1 MTNKPLSAGRRIV
14 EVASTANPLLKTFRR
29 SIAEG
34 VTRQGWL
41 AVEGPFL
48 IEEALRAGHHAHIHS
63 VLVSNEGLERLKTL
77 VERLPAEA
85 EVARVS
91 DDLFRRVADTE
102 APQGIAALVE
112 LKRPSLEAVLR
123 QPRVLL
129 VVACGLQDPGNLGT
143 IHRSAQ
149 AFGAHALMT
158 LEATVSPF
166 NPKAMRASAGAVFH
180 VPSFAGA
187 EPVALFKKL
196 RAARV
201 RLIAADPRCAS
212 RLTDVN
218 LLGPLA
224 ILIGQEAAG
233 LSPEIAG
240 QADLRVCIP
249 LRAGMDSLNAATAA
263 SIFLYETARQRD
275 FRYDVIL

>member
-1 MTNKPLSAGRRIV
+1 MAKGSHPARRRIPDIL
-14 EVASTANPLLKTFRR
+14 SSANPLLKAFRR
-29 SIAEG
+29 ALAEG
-34 VTRQGWL
+34 VSRQDWL

-48 IEEALRAGHHAHIHS
+48 VEEALRARESAHIHS
-63 VLVSNEGLERLKTL
+63 VLVSEEGLERLKTL
-77 VERLPAEA
+77 VERLPADA

-91 DDLFRRVADTE
+91 DALFRRVAETE
-102 APQGIAALVE
+102 NPQGIAALVE
-112 LKRPSLEAVLR
+112 LKRPTLESILR
-123 QPRVLL
+123 EPQVLL
-129 VVACGLQDPGNLGT
+129 VIACGLQDPGNLGT

-149 AFGAHALMT
+149 AFGASALVT

-187 EPVALFKKL
+187 DPGALFTKL

-201 RLIAADPRCAS
+201 RMIAADPHSPKRVSDADL
-212 RLTDVN
+212 R
-218 LLGPLA
+218 GPLA

-233 LSPEIAG
+233 LSPEIAS
-240 QADLRVCIP
+240 QADLRLSVP

-263 SIFLYETARQRD
+263 SIFLYEAARQRN
-275 FRYDVIL
+275 FQR